1 MNEWYHKCWTRDGAP
16 HPREV
21 ERCCCSCSGM
31 MGKSFWGSTT
41 VLEDVL
47 HLSQAFCRWPPG
59 SAKVLPSPC
68 HAHLEADSMILGKIN
83 RQELLLQSPGGLFT
97 PPGPPSGLL
106 AQASASL
113 FPVKLI
119 LERGHHKINNEIMRI
134 LHHLAGLFSPYQRA
148 ASRGHLR
155 PPGDVPSSLLPSPAP
170 YISDLITCET
180 QSGGLQCYPITK
192 SRFIWTWEAERG
204 FMIRTA
210 PFLSVNLFVTF
221 IPRNFLS
228 FLTPLHLFLTIQ

>member
-1 MNEWYHKCWTRDGAP
+1 MLNTGRCSPSQGSGKMLLFLLRNDG
-16 HPREV
+16 EII
-21 ERCCCSCSGM
+21 
-31 MGKSFWGSTT
+31 
-41 VLEDVL
+41 LEFN
-47 HLSQAFCRWPPG
+47 H
-59 SAKVLPSPC
+59 SAGGCFTSLPSFLQMTPRVC
-68 HAHLEADSMILGKIN
+68 
-83 RQELLLQSPGGLFT
+83 QSPSLTLPRTPGGWQHDFRENQHRRGAAT
-97 PPGPPSGLL
+97 VSRWAFHSSRPSIAGLL

-204 FMIRTA
+204 FMICTA